1 MDCLSPILDIGTRLW
16 DCSAGHVAYIHRL
29 EDNLCKLRDESE
41 ALDLRRRDVRR
52 RVEAAE
58 QHPRI
63 RRTEGVEQWLTFAET
78 MVGEVNIIVQ
88 QGDEELQKKCVGD
101 CCPRHLKSTYKIG
114 KRVIKR
120 IDSVTELLRKAEPF
134 YSDSAIVLRLPRKRL
149 LMPEWPLE
157 NTVGLDSAVE
167 KVWEAIENETVR
179 IIRLC
184 GQGGVGKTTLLKK
197 VCNEFHRR
205 SHDFDAVIWAMV
217 PIEEGYIEKVQEVI
231 RKKLDIPDDLWNQ
244 CSGEDEKGAQI
255 FRVLKGKKFVV
266 LLDNVWE
273 PFDLIRLGIQLW
285 GDHSQSKVIFTARSL
300 RFYLNFRIKAHVT
313 IEVKCLPPEQALKL
327 FRMTVGESVLNNDPD
342 LSELAN
348 TFARK
353 CRGLPLALLTYAGAM
368 AGLENPRE
376 WRHTIEL
383 LHTHPSEIAGM
394 GGHVFPLL
402 KFSYDNLKEAKDQNC
417 FLYCSLFPEDYNIRI
432 DELIDLWVGEGFL
445 DGSNPCD
452 HGGFMVEA
460 LKSAYLL
467 ETDESKQCVRMHD
480 IIRHMALWLARD
492 HGRKK
497 NKVLVAKSGRLTDRE
512 LRKWEEANWISLFG
526 CISTK
531 VNISHSPSCPY
542 LTTLLLRDGEL
553 KSFPGGFFDS
563 MPALKVLDLSGNRN
577 LVELPSNIGNAK
589 TLKYLNLSFTRLE
602 KLPTDLGN
610 LRNLS
615 CFLLDYTANLKWIP
629 KEVISNLLLLQVYS
643 KINGV
648 NEYFSSVESLPYD
661 EIDFLEA
668 LESLNHMN
676 KIGITIFC
684 APSLEKTFESPV
696 LRNCIR
702 KLTVMKCSGLI
713 SLHFTEEVN
722 NLERLEIFR
731 CSSLREF
738 KISGQCKLHNL
749 SKVCIGICPLL
760 LNLNSLAYARNLEIL
775 KIFDCEAL
783 KQVTSEEMSF
793 PRLKTISLTVLKSLK
808 HICPSSKCFPS
819 LLEIEVSKCPLL
831 RLLPFDLESA
841 NILQKIIGETEWW
854 DGLIWDDE
862 AVKDVCRLKF
872 VSTPF
877 DLIQNLNT
885 LPPIVPD
892 LLCFRPAPPPPNA
905 PCPAPPRMVPR
916 PKDPCPTHPPMVP
929 PVILLQDMDL
939 VKVIGKGYSTTVQ
952 LVQHKWTGQLFA
964 LKIIEMDIEES
975 VRRQIARKWRSIQSS
990 RCPYVVAHYWSSYKN
1005 GVISIVLEYMNGGS
1019 LADFLRRVKS
1029 IPEPYLAAICKQVLK
1044 GLIYLHHEVH
1054 VIHRDIKPSKLLIN
1068 HRGEVKITDFGESA
1082 ELISYSGLANTF
1094 VGTYNYMSPER
1105 IDGGSYGV
1113 DADIWSL
1120 GLVLLECA
1128 TGKFPYSPPEQAEEW
1143 ASFYDLMECIVEGPA
1158 PCAPSNQF
1166 SSEFCSFISACL
1178 QKDPKER
1185 KSAQELLEL
1194 PFAKMYDDDVGV
1206 DLSSYFSSAGSPLA
1220 TP

>member
-16 DCSAGHVAYIHRL
+16 DCSARHVAFIHRL
-29 EDNLCKLRDESE
+29 EDNLHKLRAENE
-41 ALDLRRRDVRR
+41 ALDRRRRDVRQ

-58 QHPRI
+58 QHPRM
-63 RRTEGVEQWLTFAET
+63 RRTESVEQWLTVAET
-78 MVGEVNIIVQ
+78 LVGEVNMIIQ
-88 QGDEELQKKCVGD
+88 EGDEELQNKCVGD
-101 CCPRHLKSTYKIG
+101 CCPRNLKSTYKIG
-114 KRVIKR
+114 KRVIKKV
-120 IDSVTELLRKAEPF
+120 DSVTELLRKAEPF
-134 YSDSAIVLRLPRKRL
+134 YSDSAIVLSLPRKRL

-157 NTVGLDSAVE
+157 NTVGLDSTVE
-167 KVWEAIENETVR
+167 KVWEAIENENVR

-197 VCNEFHRR
+197 VCNEFHSR
-205 SHDFDAVIWAMV
+205 SHDFDVVIWAMV
-217 PIEEGYIEKVQEVI
+217 PTEEGYIEKVLEVI
-231 RKKLDIPDDLWNQ
+231 RKKLDIPDDIWNQ

-255 FRVLKGKKFVV
+255 FRVLKGRKFVL

-273 PFDLIRLGIQLW
+273 QFDLIRLGIQLW
-285 GDHSQSKVIFTARSL
+285 GDQNQSKVIFTARSL

-313 IEVKCLPPEQALKL
+313 IEVKCLPPDQALRL
-327 FRMTVGESVLNNDPD
+327 FRMIVGESVLSSDPD

-348 TFARK
+348 TFASK
-353 CRGLPLALLTYAGAM
+353 CRGLPLALLTFAGAM

-376 WRHTIEL
+376 RRHTIEL

-394 GGHVFPLL
+394 GGRVFPLL

-445 DGSNPCD
+445 DESNPCD
-452 HGGFMVEA
+452 QGGFTVEA
-460 LKSAYLL
+460 LRSSYLL
-467 ETDESKQCVRMHD
+467 ETDESKQYVRMHD

-492 HGRKK
+492 QGRKK
-497 NKVLVAKSGRLTDRE
+497 NKVLVAKSGRLTNRE

-531 VNISHSPSCPY
+531 VNISHLPSCPY
-542 LTTLLLRDGEL
+542 LTTLLFRDGEL
-553 KSFPGGFFDS
+553 KSFPDGFFDS
-563 MPALKVLDLSGNRN
+563 MPALKVLDLSGNRS
-577 LVELPSNIGNAK
+577 LVELPSNIGNTK
-589 TLKYLNLSFTRLE
+589 TLKYLNLSFTSLA
-602 KLPTDLGN
+602 KLPIGLGN

-615 CFLLDYTANLKWIP
+615 CLLLDYTTNLKWVP

-648 NEYFSSVESLPYD
+648 GEYFGSVESRPYD
-661 EIDFLEA
+661 EIAFLEA
-668 LESLNHMN
+668 FECLNHIN

-684 APSLEKTFESPV
+684 ALSLGKILQSHI
-696 LRNCIR
+696 LRSCIR
-702 KLTVMKCSGLI
+702 KLTVMECSGLI
-713 SLHFTEEVN
+713 SLHLTGEVT
-722 NLERLEIFR
+722 NLERLEIFH
-731 CSSLREF
+731 CYSLKEF
-738 KISGQCKLHNL
+738 KVSEQCKLDNL
-749 SKVCIGICPLL
+749 SKICIGVCPLL
-760 LNLNSLAYARNLEIL
+760 LNLNALAYAKNLEIL
-775 KIFDCEAL
+775 KIFNCEAL
-783 KQVTSEEMSF
+783 KQVTSEEITF
-793 PRLKTISLTVLKSLK
+793 PRLKTISLTVLQNLK
-808 HICPSSKCFPS
+808 RICPSSKCFPS

-854 DGLIWDDE
+854 DDLIWGDE
-862 AVKDVCRLKF
+862 AVKDSCRLKF

-877 DLIQNLNT
+877 ELIQNLNP
-885 LPPIVPD
+885 LPPIAPD
-892 LLCFRPAPPPPNA
+892 ILCYRPAAAPVPPPPAKA
-905 PCPAPPRMVPR
+905 PCPAP
-916 PKDPCPTHPPMVP
+916 PPMVP

-939 VKVIGKGYSTTVQ
+939 IKIIGKGYSTTVQ
-952 LVQHKWTGQLFA
+952 LVQHKSTGQLFA
-964 LKIIEMDIEES
+964 LKIIETDIEES

-990 RCPYVVAHYWSSYKN
+990 QCPYVVVHYWSSYKN
-1005 GVISIVLEYMNGGS
+1005 GVISIILEYMDGGS
-1019 LADFLRRVKS
+1019 LADLLKRVKS

-1044 GLIYLHHEVH
+1044 GLIYLHHELH

-1068 HRGEVKITDFGESA
+1068 LRGEVKITDFGESA

-1105 IDGGSYGV
+1105 IDGNSYGI

-1128 TGKFPYSPPEQAEEW
+1128 TGKFPYSPPEHAEEW
-1143 ASFYDLMECIVEGPA
+1143 TSFFELMECIVEGPV
-1158 PCAPSNQF
+1158 PCAPSDRF

-1194 PFAKMYDDDVGV
+1194 PFVKMYDDAGV
-1206 DLSSYFSSAGSPLA
+1206 DLSSYFSNSAGSPLA